1 MLHRKTTGVL
11 LKHVLLALA
20 VGLERGAR
28 RLDRG
33 IEILHG
39 VSAFLAEPVA
49 ELEAFNFAN
58 RPNIDSTIVR
68 AAARGARR

>member
-1 MLHRKTTGVL
+1 MIYRKTTGVL

-58 RPNIDSTIVR
+58 RPNIDSTIVC